1 MTDSPSYAHLS
12 VLPAAVEA
20 AQRTASEYV
29 AQALAAADAAGYAR
43 GLAAAPP
50 AAPVA
55 ALPPD
60 VAALLALL
68 ATAAETADEVEAAG
82 RTVDSLCDDVAP
94 TSRKRGRRS
103 YDTITVPDTGDSFGD
118 IESFLAD
125 HGGNE
130 LVDPDE
136 IEIDVD
142 DLRNMQSVLDD
153 HATALRKTLDAL
165 RALLTPAAATEGET
179 EGETPESEDERQE
192 RLSLR

>member
-1 MTDSPSYAHLS
+1 MTDKLTIALS
-12 VLPAAVEA
+12 ERRPVEI
-20 AQRTASEYV
+20 
-29 AQALAAADAAGYAR
+29 
-43 GLAAAPP
+43 
-50 AAPVA
+50 
-55 ALPPD
+55 
-60 VAALLALL
+60 
-68 ATAAETADEVEAAG
+68 ETADDVEAAG

-94 TSRKRGRRS
+94 TSRGRRGRRS

-118 IESFLAD
+118 VESFLAD

-142 DLRNMQSVLDD
+142 DLRNMQSVLAD
-153 HATALRKTLDAL
+153 HATALRETLDAL
-165 RALLTPAAATEGET
+165 RALLSPAAATEGET

>member
-1 MTDSPSYAHLS
+1 VTASPSYAHLS

-60 VAALLALL
+60 VATLLALL

-94 TSRKRGRRS
+94 TSRGRRS
-103 YDTITVPDTGDSFGD
+103 YDTITVPDTSDSLD
-118 IESFLAD
+118 EISTFLGD

-142 DLRNMQSVLDD
+142 DLRNMQSVLAD
-153 HATALRKTLDAL
+153 HATALRETLDAL
-165 RALLTPAAATEGET
+165 RALLMPAAATEGET
-179 EGETPESEDERQE
+179 PEGETTEAA
-192 RLSLR
+192 

>member
-1 MTDSPSYAHLS
+1 VTASPSYAHLS

-94 TSRKRGRRS
+94 TSGRKRGRRS
-103 YDTITVPDTGDSFGD
+103 TITVPDTGDSFGD
-118 IESFLAD
+118 VESFLAD

-142 DLRNMQSVLDD
+142 DLRNMQSVLAD
-153 HATALRKTLDAL
+153 HATALRETLDAL
-165 RALLTPAAATEGET
+165 RALLMPAAATEGET
-179 EGETPESEDERQE
+179 PEGETTEAA
-192 RLSLR
+192 